1 MEKSRRHRIL
11 ARVRTWGLVILLVLV
26 GAGAYYIQVQQD
38 RQAAEL
44 ARRDVVIE
52 KTRADAAQKAAEA
65 DRLAAE
71 ANQAGADR
79 ERLLAEA
86 GRLRADAASLT
97 ASTRDYETLS
107 QKREAE
113 LADLRT
119 RSTELEGKL
128 QDAQER
134 AAGLSKQLATADGEK
149 ETLLAANEDLA
160 GRLSAA
166 ETARAQ
172 LETEIE
178 EIKAPGEQYPDQARD
193 RIAEIEER
201 ARLEES
207 ARPEAEEQ
215 TKQRRD
221 RKSVL
226 AALNRYTATF
236 EQKDWK
242 SLMKYRPGLGPN
254 ERQELK
260 VLFAMIRSL
269 RLKCTGPPRIYK
281 NENAAQV
288 TCFQTT
294 ELMERGEAKI
304 HTDEVVITLDRREDS
319 WVIDSISPRAN

>member
-1 MEKSRRHRIL
+1 MDTRLLEKSRRHRIF

-44 ARRDVVIE
+44 ARRDAVIE

-119 RSTELEGKL
+119 RSTEFEGKL

-201 ARLEES
+201 ASLEES

-226 AALNRYTATF
+226 AALNGGFPGPHPTA
-236 EQKDWK
+236 
-242 SLMKYRPGLGPN
+242 GVG
-254 ERQELK
+254 
-260 VLFAMIRSL
+260 FAR
-269 RLKCTGPPRIYK
+269 
-281 NENAAQV
+281 
-288 TCFQTT
+288 
-294 ELMERGEAKI
+294 
-304 HTDEVVITLDRREDS
+304 
-319 WVIDSISPRAN
+319 